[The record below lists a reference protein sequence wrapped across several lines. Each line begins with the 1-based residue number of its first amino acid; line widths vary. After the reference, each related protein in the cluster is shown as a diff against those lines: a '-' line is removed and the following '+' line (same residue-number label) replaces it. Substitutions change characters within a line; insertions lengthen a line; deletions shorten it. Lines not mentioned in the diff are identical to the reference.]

1 MCIDERIAKLRKIMS
16 ERNIDMV
23 YIPTSDYHDS
33 EYVDGYFKCRAWLS
47 GFTGSAGMM
56 VVTQE
61 EAALWSDGRYFIQAE
76 KQTAGTCVNFYRL
89 GDAGVITPFEYIC
102 KNIKEEG
109 TLAFDG
115 KVVSSFEGENFERKL
130 AEKNA
135 MILYSSDL
143 VGEIW
148 TDRPE
153 MPNGNVFVLDEKYCG
168 TSLKEKCAKVRE
180 VMNKRG
186 CQTHVLTTLD
196 DIAYLLNIRGRDIP
210 CTPVVLSYLMMDEE
224 NVYFY
229 VDEAK
234 INAEVRTYLENN
246 GVTIKA
252 YNDIYEDVKTLTGNV
267 LLDKERVNYAIV
279 NNLSDDVKVVHAAAP
294 TNMMKAVKNE
304 VEMENLRKAHIK
316 DGVAVT
322 KFMYWLKNN
331 IGKVEMSEYS
341 ADRYLFSLRQQQEG
355 FIEESFNTISA
366 YNSNAAMMHYSANES
381 NAATLKAEGMLLVDS
396 GGQYYEGTTDITR
409 TFGLGEVCDEWKRDF
424 TLVLRGMIQL
434 SRAKF
439 LEGCT
444 GINLD
449 ILARQAIWE
458 QGIDYKCGT
467 GHGIGFLLGVHEGPH
482 GIRWKQAF
490 NRKENTPFRAGMVVT
505 NEPGIYIE
513 GSHGIRSENEMICK
527 KVEANEYGQFMDF
540 ETITFA
546 PIDLDLI
553 DLTYLPEECRVWL
566 NAYHKEVYNKISPFL
581 NEEEKVWLKEYTRE
595 I

>member
-1 MCIDERIAKLRKIMS
+1 MCIDERIASLRKIMS

-33 EYVDGYFKCRAWLS
+33 EYVDGYFKCRVWLS

-76 KQTAGTCVNFYRL
+76 KQTADTCVNFYRL
-89 GDAGVITPFEYIC
+89 GDEGVITPFEYIA
-102 KNIKEEG
+102 KNIKEKG

-115 KVVSSFEGENFERKL
+115 RVVSSLLGERFEKVL
-130 AEKNA
+130 SEKDA
-135 MILYSSDL
+135 KILYSSDL

-148 TDRPE
+148 KDRPE
-153 MPNGNVFVLDEKYCG
+153 MPNGEVFVLDEKYCG
-168 TSLKEKCAKVRE
+168 LSLQEKCAKVRE
-180 VMNKRG
+180 VMRKKD
-186 CQTHVLTTLD
+186 CQTHILTTLD
-196 DIAYLLNIRGRDIP
+196 DIAYLLNIRGRDIS
-210 CTPVVLSYLMMDEE
+210 CTPVVLSYLMMDQD

-229 VDEAK
+229 VDEKK
-234 INAEVRTYLENN
+234 INKEVHTYLEKN
-246 GVTIKA
+246 GVIIKA
-252 YNDIYEDVKTLTGNV
+252 YDAIYEDVKTLSGKV
-267 LLDKERVNYAIV
+267 LVEKERANYAIV
-279 NNLSDDVKVVHAAAP
+279 NNLSEAAEVVNMTAP
-294 TNMMKAVKNE
+294 TIMMKAVKNE
-304 VEMENLRKAHIK
+304 VEIENLRKAHIK

-331 IGKVEMSEYS
+331 IGKIEMSEYS
-341 ADRYLFSLRQQQEG
+341 VDRYLYSLRKQQEG

-366 YNSNAAMMHYSANES
+366 YNSNAAMMHYSANEE
-381 NAATLKAEGMLLVDS
+381 NAATLKAEGLLLVDS

-409 TFGLGEVCDEWKRDF
+409 TFGLGKVCDEWKRDF

-434 SRAKF
+434 SKAKF

-458 QGIDYKCGT
+458 RGIDYKCGT
-467 GHGIGFLLGVHEGPH
+467 GHGVGFLLGVHEGPH

-490 NRKENTPFRAGMVVT
+490 NRKETTPFKAGMVVT

-513 GSHGIRSENEMICK
+513 GSHGIRTENEMIAK
-527 KVEANEYGQFMDF
+527 NVEANEYGQFMDF

-553 DLTYLPEECRVWL
+553 DLAYLPEECRVWL
-566 NAYHKEVYNKISPFL
+566 NAYHQEVYNKISPYL
-581 NEEEKVWLKEYTRE
+581 NDEEKTWLKEYTRE